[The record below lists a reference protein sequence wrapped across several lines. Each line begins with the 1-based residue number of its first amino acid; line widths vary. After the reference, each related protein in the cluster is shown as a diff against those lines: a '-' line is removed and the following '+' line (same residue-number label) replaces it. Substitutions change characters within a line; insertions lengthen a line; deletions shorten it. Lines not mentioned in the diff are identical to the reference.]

1 MSYRRVA
8 KSYRRSIARRYR
20 QLEDRPRRRLAAMA
34 GLMVVVLAVGMAL
47 LIAPHFAATLSASSN
62 ANLASACVSP
72 SASASVSPSAS
83 ASVTP
88 ATAISGATATSAAA
102 TGARVPS
109 GRHRHFPIAVPSLT
123 PPVATAPV
131 ATAPA
136 TTGPATTAPATTA
149 SATPAPTSTGATVT
163 AAPTQTAIA
172 TVTPTTTATATATAT
187 ATPTTT
193 AVPAPTPTA
202 TSTPCP
208 SPTPTTPVA
217 AANTSCAIIVPAD
230 PLSATGLA
238 TPWQLTGTAGA
249 TPEASGCNMANNA
262 NLGAYV
268 QATILNPANGAL
280 QVYEPLVITQGTT
293 PAAAPVVPTLPP
305 GAIVTIDVG
314 FNGTNLSQVGAT
326 PDALQQGSC
335 VDGLNGSIFGQVSFC
350 NGTAFFRAAHRAE
363 AQGKLVV
370 PSAGISPKTGQA
382 CPTTRDFNM
391 IDQDPS
397 DNVTT
402 TYLLTAAGLTA
413 QDNAANAAALAGA
426 TPIVNGSDNKLLA
439 AFLDPVLGCT
449 PFQAPDLS
457 ADGTPGTS
465 QALNEL
471 SAARSQ
477 AAPAALVPENDEMV
491 LVNNAFS
498 VAKTNLYRSEIGQPL
513 IRFRNSQRDTPAM
526 FCQSMANIQ
535 APFLNTNQ
543 ALLATDASPVPA
555 VGNNLFT
562 FLANRLSMSFTNLGC
577 QNYGLTNPVTVTLDG
592 NGVATAATFATAPQT
607 ATAGPGSVTGPGGPG
622 SQGSQGGPPGPR
634 HRRGRHHH
642 RLMDPSGM

>member
-20 QLEDRPRRRLAAMA
+20 QLEERPRRRLAAVA

-88 ATAISGATATSAAA
+88 ATAIAGATATSAAA
-102 TGARVPS
+102 TGARVPG
-109 GRHRHFPIAVPSLT
+109 GRHRHFPIAVPSL
-123 PPVATAPV
+123 TAPV

-136 TTGPATTAPATTA
+136 TTGPATTAPSTTVPSTTAPSTTA
-149 SATPAPTSTGATVT
+149 SAIPAPTSPGIAAT
-163 AAPTQTAIA
+163 AAPTSTAIA
-172 TVTPTTTATATATAT
+172 TVTPTTTAT

-202 TSTPCP
+202 ASTPCP

-238 TPWQLTGTAGA
+238 TPWQLTGTDGA

-262 NLGAYV
+262 NLGAFV

-293 PAAAPVVPTLPP
+293 PAAAPVVPTLPA

-314 FNGTNLSQVGAT
+314 FNGTSLSQVGAT
-326 PDALQQGSC
+326 PDALQQGKC

-350 NGTAFFRAAHRAE
+350 NGAAFFRAAHRAE

-391 IDQDPS
+391 VDQDPS

-402 TYLLTAAGLTA
+402 AYLLTAAGLTA
-413 QDNAANAAALAGA
+413 QDNAANTAALAGA

-439 AFLDPVLGCT
+439 AFLDPILGCT

-465 QALNEL
+465 QVLNEM

-477 AAPAALVPENDEMV
+477 AAPAALIPENDEMV

-513 IRFRNSQRDTPAM
+513 IRFRNSRRDTPAM
-526 FCQSMANIQ
+526 FCQNMVNIQ
-535 APFLNTNQ
+535 TPFLNTSQ

-562 FLANRLSMSFTNLGC
+562 FLANRLSMSFANLGC
-577 QNYGLTNPVTVTLDG
+577 QNYGLTNPVTVTLDVS
-592 NGVATAATFATAPQT
+592 GVATAATFTTMPQT
-607 ATAGPGSVTGPGGPG
+607 ATAGPGGGTGPGGP
-622 SQGSQGGPPGPR
+622 GGPPGPR